1 MRVPAGARR
10 WPGAWC
16 AGSAASRASGG
27 CALFTYLLQNIC
39 GPQPVPERV
48 YGRQL
53 SRTLCPPCIGATPT
67 GKAKSSLVSDTR
79 LSRLARDAHAR
90 ARLRTRANTSGSG
103 SWTLNVQHE
112 LASARSLLQAAAQR
126 SGLVVTTAVA
136 DMALSL
142 QNRRADDT
150 EGSCT
155 HWSRMTAHRRAS
167 SGRTACE
174 AEADGVEVF
183 EAEKL
188 ADFSQLEAGRPRG
201 GGTRPRCHGARRAR
215 RVCAVLFTSRIYIT

>member
-1 MRVPAGARR
+1 M
-10 WPGAWC
+10 
-16 AGSAASRASGG
+16 
-27 CALFTYLLQNIC
+27 FTYLLQNIC

-188 ADFSQLEAGRPRG
+188 ADFSQREVNMSRTRIPRLITIQLSG
-201 GGTRPRCHGARRAR
+201 GLC
-215 RVCAVLFTSRIYIT
+215 V

>member
-16 AGSAASRASGG
+16 AGSAASRAAGG
-27 CALFTYLLQNIC
+27 CALFTYFLQNIC

-53 SRTLCPPCIGATPT
+53 SRALCPPCIGATPT

-79 LSRLARDAHAR
+79 LSPLARDAHGR

-136 DMALSL
+136 GMAPSL

-167 SGRTACE
+167 SGRTACD
-174 AEADGVEVF
+174 AEAAGVEVF
-183 EAEKL
+183 EGEKL
-188 ADFSQLEAGRPRG
+188 ADFSQRAPRG
-201 GGTRPRCHGARRAR
+201 SLLRGRFLVPRRG
-215 RVCAVLFTSRIYIT
+215 

>member
-1 MRVPAGARR
+1 MALPSALSTRILRV
-10 WPGAWC
+10 
-16 AGSAASRASGG
+16 
-27 CALFTYLLQNIC
+27 LQNIC

-53 SRTLCPPCIGATPT
+53 SRTLCPPHIGATHT

-167 SGRTACE
+167 SGRTACD
-174 AEADGVEVF
+174 AEGSGGEFFDREN
-183 EAEKL
+183 L
-188 ADFSQLEAGRPRG
+188 ADFSQRAAA
-201 GGTRPRCHGARRAR
+201 TRHTYREMCSHTRARSRIARRSRLLR
-215 RVCAVLFTSRIYIT
+215 RKFGSEIKKYTV

>member
-27 CALFTYLLQNIC
+27 CALFTYLLQHIC

-48 YGRQL
+48 YGRRL

-67 GKAKSSLVSDTR
+67 GKANSSLVSDTR

-155 HWSRMTAHRRAS
+155 HWARMTAHRRAS

-174 AEADGVEVF
+174 AEAGGVEVF

-188 ADFSQLEAGRPRG
+188 ADFSQRASIPR
-201 GGTRPRCHGARRAR
+201 RKNAARRNRPAL
-215 RVCAVLFTSRIYIT
+215 VTKMVD